1 MTHPDWETRLG
12 DVRGKLGEPVT
23 LGWALVFCAL
33 GMALAFLLGRA
44 HPEEDYRRIAEDL
57 EEARQDARTAR
68 NGRAAAEREARALLA
83 RADLNKSAAGA
94 LARRIET
101 AEREKTDLAERV
113 AFYQRLFGERNPN
126 DGELAIQAL
135 EVAPAF
141 HPNRHHLSAVLLRNG
156 DARKAFE
163 GRYYFEAVEN
173 GGGDSRIVRVPPE
186 GAELSFDFYLEIEEQ
201 LELNPNREIEN
212 VRLVVTDLK
221 GRQVAESALIENNGG
236 GGGRGGSAANNGG
249 AEAETE
255 SESETESDSE
265 SESESESKPETGA
278 ESPQ

>member
-1 MTHPDWETRLG
+1 MTHPDWETRLE
-12 DVRGKLGEPVT
+12 DARGKLGEPVT

-44 HPEEDYRRIAEDL
+44 HPEEDYRRIAENL
-57 EEARQDARTAR
+57 EEARQDARAAR

-83 RADLNKSAAGA
+83 RADLNKSAATS

-163 GRYYFEAVEN
+163 GRYYFEAVERN
-173 GGGDSRIVRVPPE
+173 GAGEESRIVRVPPE
-186 GAELSFDFYLEIEEQ
+186 GAELAFDFYLEIEEQ

-221 GRQVAESALIENNGG
+221 GRRVAESVLIENNGAA
-236 GGGRGGSAANNGG
+236 GGRGGSVANNGG
-249 AEAETE
+249 AEAEIE
-255 SESETESDSE
+255 SESEA
-265 SESESESKPETGA
+265 ESESKPES
-278 ESPQ
+278 ESESRQ

>member
-1 MTHPDWETRLG
+1 MTHPDWETRLE
-12 DVRGKLGEPVT
+12 DARGKLGEPVT

-44 HPEEDYRRIAEDL
+44 HPEEDYRRIAENL
-57 EEARQDARTAR
+57 EEARQDARAAR

-83 RADLNKSAAGA
+83 RADLNKSAATS

-163 GRYYFEAVEN
+163 GRYYFEAVERN
-173 GGGDSRIVRVPPE
+173 GAGEESRIVRVPPE
-186 GAELSFDFYLEIEEQ
+186 GAELAFDFYLEIEEQ

-221 GRQVAESALIENNGG
+221 GRQVAESVLIENNGAA
-236 GGGRGGSAANNGG
+236 GGRGGSANNEA
-249 AEAETE
+249 AETETE
-255 SESETESDSE
+255 SESEAESETESESESDSE
-265 SESESESKPETGA
+265 SE
-278 ESPQ
+278 PQ